1 MPEQWG
7 KALGGKAI
15 SINDLG
21 DVARELITASG
32 NTKVWLFDGPMGSGK
47 TTLIKAICKEL
58 GVREGT
64 SSPTFSIVN
73 EYTAPRSHIYHFD
86 FYRLEKESEAYDLGV
101 EEYFE
106 SGAYCFVE
114 WPEKIPSLFP
124 MNYMKVKVSI
134 DSDSTRKI
142 EYSVL

>member
-7 KALGGKAI
+7 KAFSGRAI
-15 SINDLG
+15 SINDLE
-21 DVARELITASG
+21 DVARELIAASG
-32 NTKVWLFDGPMGSGK
+32 NTKVWLFYGPMGSGK
-47 TTLIKAICKEL
+47 TTLIKVISKVL

-73 EYTAPRSHIYHFD
+73 EYKAAKSTLYHFD
-86 FYRLEKESEAYDLGV
+86 FYRLEKESAAYDLGI
-101 EEYFE
+101 EEYFD
-106 SGAYCFVE
+106 SGSYCFVE

-124 MNYMKVKVSI
+124 MHYLQIKMAI

-142 EYSVL
+142 EYSLI